1 MQIIIQAICNKRN
14 KTSLRKTILNDQ
26 KTLDDLGFTIT
37 EYKRNHRLKG
47 WSKLILKGCKGSLNI
62 RWIQESKTLEARAI
76 SKGAPASELMGH
88 FMAYLSEYHNEV
100 ISVITVS
107 YI

>member
-1 MQIIIQAICNKRN
+1 MQIIIQAICNKSN
-14 KTSLRKTILNDQ
+14 KSSLRKAILNDV
-26 KTLDDLGFTIT
+26 KTLEEFGFSIT

-47 WSKLILKGCKGSLNI
+47 WSKLKCKECKGSLNI
-62 RWIQESKTLEARAI
+62 RWIPESKTLEARAI
-76 SKGAPASELMGH
+76 SKGTPASELMGY
-88 FMAYLSEYHNEV
+88 FMAYLTKYHNES

>member
-1 MQIIIQAICNKRN
+1 MQIIIQAICNKNN
-14 KTSLRKTILNDQ
+14 KSSLRKTILKDVEALNE
-26 KTLDDLGFTIT
+26 LGFYIT

-47 WSKLILKGCKGSLNI
+47 WSKLIYKGCKGSLNI
-62 RWIQESKTLEARAI
+62 RWISESKTLEARAI
-76 SKGAPASELMGH
+76 SKGTLASDLLGH
-88 FMAYLSEYHNEV
+88 FMSYLTKYHNEV